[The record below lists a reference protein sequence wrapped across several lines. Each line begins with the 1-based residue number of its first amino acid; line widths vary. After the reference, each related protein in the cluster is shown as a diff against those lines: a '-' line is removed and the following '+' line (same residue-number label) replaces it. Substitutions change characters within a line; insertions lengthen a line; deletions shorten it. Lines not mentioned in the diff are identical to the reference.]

1 MTKKKIGIVDLKINN
16 IHSIFEACKEV
27 GYKVEIIDKTHKT
40 YNHDIVIL
48 PGIGSFKVGMG
59 KIKEMQFDKKILD
72 FLEKK
77 NKFLVGIC
85 LGMQLFFSDSQEF
98 GSTKGLNLI
107 EGKVEK
113 ISNKLVVPHTG
124 WNKLELKKNY
134 LLSDKKFNNKM
145 FYFTHSFV
153 CKPKTDNHIL
163 AKTKY
168 SSFNFC
174 SLVLKKNIFGMQFHP
189 EKSGKIGLDLI
200 KNFERY

>member
-200 KNFERY
+200 KNFERH

>member
-107 EGKVEK
+107 E
-113 ISNKLVVPHTG
+113 
-124 WNKLELKKNY
+124 
-134 LLSDKKFNNKM
+134 
-145 FYFTHSFV
+145 
-153 CKPKTDNHIL
+153 
-163 AKTKY
+163 
-168 SSFNFC
+168 
-174 SLVLKKNIFGMQFHP
+174 
-189 EKSGKIGLDLI
+189 
-200 KNFERY
+200 